1 MFKVHVCCYFCF
13 IKEMKRKA
21 GNVSNI
27 EEFEDDDLYNSDED
41 DEDIG
46 NSAENL
52 KVFCVSATEY
62 QKMRNIILDDGPP
75 TVSIKSL
82 KLWSVW
88 YTMRAVK
95 GRRVGG
101 IKNQNKINQY
111 PPLQYLF

>member
-1 MFKVHVCCYFCF
+1 MLLFFF

-27 EEFEDDDLYNSDED
+27 EELEDDDLYNSDED

-95 GRRVGG
+95 VRRGGGG

-111 PPLQYLF
+111 PPPQYLF